1 MDTTAP
7 LSPPADTV
15 IPLSPTE
22 DKAFQNGDGQT
33 CNTTEETCTIN
44 TMELCS
50 VEDQGPEEKEGTC
63 RARCSICFHP
73 CMRSRHP
80 LLSNP
85 THLQRFKYALLCPP
99 HGRVGKWLTGLLILC
114 LVFGSL
120 VSLLG
125 DTALPG
131 GNIFSLFILF
141 LTAEAAGRAVE
152 PLRLPPLLGMLV
164 VGILL
169 KSVPGINH
177 VGRSIDQEWSAALR
191 NLALVIILLRAGL
204 GLDPAALRQLS
215 LMVVR
220 LAFSPCVVET
230 LVVAV
235 VTHLLLGFPW
245 LWGLMLGFVLGAV
258 TPAVIVPCMLVLSQ
272 KGYGVDK
279 GIPTLVIAAS
289 SVDDVLAI
297 SGFGVLMGITFAEGE
312 LWMVIL
318 KGPFEVVV
326 GLIYGVVL
334 GVLCWVL
341 PVPSQ
346 HNAPLLRFVV
356 LLTAG
361 VVSLFGS
368 PLIHLGG
375 SGALGCLVMAFVAG
389 FGWRKQGMTEENY
402 VDKMLEHMWTFFQ
415 PFLFALIGAEI
426 QVDKLE
432 GSTIGY
438 GLLTLF
444 VGLVFRMVTSF
455 LVVMGGE
462 LNMKERLFVAFAWL
476 PKATVQAAIGSQA
489 LDYARKTNAG
499 PEEERLGEQVLTIAV
514 LSILLTAPVG
524 AAAIMLTAPRLLSKS
539 TQAKEEA
546 GEAAKELPE

>member
-1 MDTTAP
+1 MENSALQFSETGNA
-7 LSPPADTV
+7 S
-15 IPLSPTE
+15 
-22 DKAFQNGDGQT
+22 QDGGAQ
-33 CNTTEETCTIN
+33 CDGETQETF
-44 TMELCS
+44 TPVLLDSCS
-50 VEDQGPEEKEGTC
+50 VEDPGGPRKEVGRCQALCATC
-63 RARCSICFHP
+63 LRPFT
-73 CMRSRHP
+73 RSLY
-80 LLSNP
+80 LLPDNP
-85 THLQRFKYALLCPP
+85 TLRQKFRYSLLCPP
-99 HGRVGKWLTGLLILC
+99 HGRVGKWLTGLLIIS

-125 DTALPG
+125 ESALPG
-131 GNIFSLFILF
+131 SNIFSLFVLF
-141 LTAEAAGRAVE
+141 VLAEAAGRAVV

-169 KSVPGINH
+169 KSVPGLDVIGKN
-177 VGRSIDQEWSAALR
+177 IDQEWSAALR

-215 LMVVR
+215 FMVVR

-235 VTHLLLGFPW
+235 VTHLVLGFPW

-272 KGYGVDK
+272 KGYGVEK

-289 SVDDVLAI
+289 SIDDVLAI

-312 LWMVIL
+312 LWVVIL

-326 GLIYGVVL
+326 GVLYGLVL
-334 GVLCWVL
+334 GALSWVL
-341 PVPSQ
+341 PVPSE
-346 HNAPLLRFVV
+346 NNTDVLRFS
-356 LLTAG
+356 LLLAAG

-368 PLIHLGG
+368 QMIHLGG

-389 FGWRKQGMTEENY
+389 FGWRRQGMTEENH
-402 VDKMLEHMWTFFQ
+402 VDQMLEKAWIFFQ

-444 VGLVFRMVTSF
+444 VSLVFRMLTSF
-455 LVVMGGE
+455 LVVMGGQ
-462 LNMKERLFVAFAWL
+462 LNLRERLFVALAWL

-499 PEEERLGEQVLTIAV
+499 PEEEKLGEQVLTIAV
-514 LSILLTAPVG
+514 LSILVTAPVG
-524 AAAIMLTAPRLLSKS
+524 AAAIMLTAPRLLSKPDQDKEKAVS
-539 TQAKEEA
+539 TAQETLE
-546 GEAAKELPE
+546 